1 VTAGDVGPDT
11 TALLGVEHSLGGRC
25 WRARPA
31 DDRTAI
37 ALSQALEV
45 PDVVGRVLAARGV
58 GVEEGESFLNPRLRD
73 LLPDPGHLRD
83 MEQAAAR
90 LVSAIADGQGV
101 AVFGDYDVDG
111 ATSTAL
117 LQRYFRAVG
126 HDLTVY
132 IPDRQREGYGP
143 NAAALRAL
151 RAQGIDLV
159 ITVDCGITAFEALQA
174 ARDDGLEVIVVDHH
188 QAEPRLPASIAVINP
203 NRLDDDSPH
212 GQLAAVGVTFLLLV
226 ALNRALRQAGWF
238 ENRAEPALMDWLDLV
253 ALGTVC
259 DVVPLVGVNR
269 VLVTQ
274 GLKVLAQRRNVGLN
288 ALADVAGVSVKPTA
302 YHLGFAL
309 GPRINAGGR
318 VGEADLGAR
327 LLATDDADEARALAA
342 ELDRLNRERQAIEAL
357 ALEEAVE
364 QAEEQQAARAPL
376 LFVASQRWHEGVIG
390 IVASRLKDRY
400 RRPALVLA
408 QTDGRAKG
416 SGRSVPGIDLGAAVT
431 AAKQAGL
438 LVNGGGHAMAAGLT
452 VAADRMAELQ
462 QFLSARIGPQLAEQP
477 AVPELVFDGAIAVR
491 AASRELFDTLEA
503 AGPYGAGH
511 PEPRFVLPGVSLLKV
526 DVVGQDHVSFL
537 VAGED
542 GGRLRGIAFRAAGS
556 DLGQALLQHGGRR
569 FHLAGHLRAD
579 DWQGRRGVQLHL
591 EDAAP
596 AGSA

>member
-1 VTAGDVGPDT
+1 VSADGQT
-11 TALLGVEHSLGGRC
+11 LLGVARSLGGRC

-37 ALSQALEV
+37 ALAQSLEL
-45 PDVVGRVLAARGV
+45 PDIVGRVMAGRGV
-58 GVEEGESFLNPRLRD
+58 TLEDGASFLNPRLRE
-73 LLPDPGHLRD
+73 LLPDPGHLLD
-83 MEQAAAR
+83 MERAADR
-90 LVSAIADGQGV
+90 LVAAIVGGEAV

-126 HDLTVY
+126 HDLSVY

-143 NAAALRAL
+143 NAAALEGLKAR
-151 RAQGIDLV
+151 GIDVV
-159 ITVDCGITAFEALQA
+159 ITVDCGITAFAPLQA
-174 ARDDGLEVIVVDHH
+174 ARAVGLDVIVVDHH
-188 QAEPRLPASIAVINP
+188 QAEPRLPDCHAVINP

-226 ALNRALRQAGWF
+226 ALNRALRRAGWF
-238 ENRAEPALMDWLDLV
+238 ARRDEPDLLDWLDIV

-269 VLVTQ
+269 VLVAQ
-274 GLKVLAQRRNVGLN
+274 GLKVLAQRRNRGIN
-288 ALADVAGVSVKPTA
+288 ALADVAGIDARPSA
-302 YHLGFAL
+302 YHLGFVF

-318 VGEADLGAR
+318 VGQADLGAR
-327 LLATDDADEARALAA
+327 LLASEDADEARALAE
-342 ELDRLNRERQAIEAL
+342 ELDRLNRERQAIESL
-357 ALEEAVE
+357 ALEEALL
-364 QAEEQQAARAPL
+364 QAEEQQAARVPL
-376 LFVASQRWHEGVIG
+376 LFVASPRWHEGVIG
-390 IVASRLKDRY
+390 IVASRLKDRF

-408 QTDGRAKG
+408 ERDGRAKG
-416 SGRSVPGIDLGAAVT
+416 SGRSIPGIDLGSAVT

-452 VAADRMAELQ
+452 VEADRLAELQ
-462 QFLSARIGPQLAEQP
+462 AFLQERIAPQLADLP
-477 AVPELVFDGAIAVR
+477 TVPELVLDGAISVR
-491 AASRELFDTLEA
+491 AASRELFDTLEG

-511 PEPRFVLPGVSLLKV
+511 PEPRFVLPAVSLLKV
-526 DVVGQDHVSFL
+526 KVVGQDHISFL
-537 VAGED
+537 VAGDD

-556 DLGQALLQHGGRR
+556 PLGQALLQHGGRR
-569 FHLAGHLRAD
+569 FHLAGYLRAD

-596 AGSA
+596 AGNA